1 MNLSLRI
8 RLHVLLTIQLIYYP
22 DKFLK
27 NVFFGVFFTL
37 PPRKLRDFQWVMQ
50 K

>member
-8 RLHVLLTIQLIYYP
+8 RLHVLLTIQLHVIYYP
-22 DKFLK
+22 DKFK
-27 NVFFGVFFTL
+27 KIFFFFFTS
-37 PPRKLRDFQWVMQ
+37 PPRKLRDFQLVMQ